1 MFRYDADCVM
11 KNIFEIFDT
20 MNTGKVGQNEILWVF
35 SMAMNGTG
43 LNTQFLLGGYDF
55 VEFLVQQKLQW
66 LFKLYDKDGNGEISQ
81 DEMEDVFVKMC
92 KIVEK
97 TEIDHMK
104 KHKKIEEEER
114 KQKALALE
122 RKREKELR
130 KAREEL
136 YEGRSRVNT
145 MYSEKRKRLEAI
157 KNKPKTVRKKKKAKQ
172 ISAPAE
178 DEDESEDEKFRI
190 VKAIVD
196 EASQPAR
203 DCKKFDP
210 VKRAKEIFSALD
222 ANGDGVVTETEFI
235 SGCLSDEVFVKVMDD
250 LCLDFLWGL

>member
-1 MFRYDADCVM
+1 M
-11 KNIFEIFDT
+11 
-20 MNTGKVGQNEILWVF
+20 IL
-35 SMAMNGTG
+35 
-43 LNTQFLLGGYDF
+43 
-55 VEFLVQQKLQW
+55 LVQQKLQW

-136 YEGRSRVNT
+136 YEGRSRVST

-157 KNKPKTVRKKKKAKQ
+157 KNKPKTVRKKKKNKQ
-172 ISAPAE
+172 QASSTPAE
-178 DEDESEDEKFRI
+178 EDDESEDEKFRI

-210 VKRAKEIFSALD
+210 VKRAKEIFFALD

>member
-104 KHKKIEEEER
+104 KHKKLEEEER

-172 ISAPAE
+172 ISAPA
-178 DEDESEDEKFRI
+178 EDESEDEKFRI